1 MLRKTIGKEENIMAD
16 KKNKKSLA
24 YKIFVENIE
33 IKIIAIVL
41 ALFVTIIINIK

>member
-1 MLRKTIGKEENIMAD
+1 ME

-41 ALFVTIIINIK
+41 AFFVAVIINIK